1 MKKISFGILVAIIAV
16 AVSTLTTNAT
26 NKKRDYELVVFLGTN
41 QWMPVDWQD
50 EGMTWDC
57 FSGGTKCK
65 GALKPGSS
73 TNENG
78 YYDDVDVLSVITNTH
93 YEPIP

>member
-1 MKKISFGILVAIIAV
+1 MKKILLGIFVATMAI

-26 NKKRDYELVVFLGTN
+26 NKKRDFELVVYLGPN
-41 QWMPVDWQD
+41 QWMLADWQD

-73 TNENG
+73 TNMNG
-78 YYDDVDVLSVITNTH
+78 YYDDVDVISVISNSH